1 MACEYELCIEVRGTA
16 MTATMDRTDRKT
28 TNEHWDHA
36 WSKPPRMRLPSRLN
50 LSIRNTQ
57 RLLRTHVRRG
67 MRFLEIGCAPG
78 KMLAWVAEVL
88 GADVAGLDYS
98 KAGMGFA
105 QQLFDT
111 LGIPGDLRCEDVFD
125 NSFKCDSFDVVY
137 SSGLIE
143 HFDDPRDIVRE
154 HVTLLRP
161 GGKAIIT
168 IPKLVGWWGFLTGR
182 LDPPVLEM
190 HNLDV
195 MRRSALL
202 ALAPSDLVSDARA
215 YHWGRISLH
224 HAVPIHKIRY
234 LGTVA
239 CRFADLLGLLQ
250 PFDIPFLCPHLV
262 LEMTRRNGL
271 PG

>member
-1 MACEYELCIEVRGTA
+1 
-16 MTATMDRTDRKT
+16 MTAATDCTDRKT

-50 LSIRNTQ
+50 LSIRNAQ

-78 KMLAWVAEVL
+78 KMLAWVAEAL

-111 LGIPGDLRCEDVFD
+111 LGIAGDLRCEDVFD
-125 NSFKCDSFDVVY
+125 NSFECDSFDVVY

-143 HFDDPRDIVRE
+143 HFVDPRDIVRE
-154 HVTLLRP
+154 HVTLLKP

-168 IPKLVGWWGFLTGR
+168 IPNLVGWWGFLTEK
-182 LDPPVLEM
+182 LDPDVLEM
-190 HNLDV
+190 HNLDI
-195 MRRSALL
+195 MRPSALL
-202 ALAPSDLVSDARA
+202 ALAPCDLVSDARA
-215 YHWGRISLH
+215 YRSGCLSVDHAIPVRKVPRI
-224 HAVPIHKIRY
+224 IG
-234 LGTVA
+234 LGIGHLVN
-239 CRFADLLGLLQ
+239 LLGLMQ
-250 PFDIPFLCPHLV
+250 PFEIPFLAPQLV
-262 LEMTRRNGL
+262 LEMTRRKEAFK
-271 PG
+271 